1 MKLNILNIRLGS
13 YYLVISFNAIS
24 SSSSSSSSCHRRSKK
39 IK

>member
-24 SSSSSSSSCHRRSKK
+24 SSSCHRRSKK
-39 IK
+39 I

>member
-24 SSSSSSSSCHRRSKK
+24 SSSSSCHRRSKK
-39 IK
+39 I

>member
-24 SSSSSSSSCHRRSKK
+24 SSSSSSCHRRSKK
-39 IK
+39 I